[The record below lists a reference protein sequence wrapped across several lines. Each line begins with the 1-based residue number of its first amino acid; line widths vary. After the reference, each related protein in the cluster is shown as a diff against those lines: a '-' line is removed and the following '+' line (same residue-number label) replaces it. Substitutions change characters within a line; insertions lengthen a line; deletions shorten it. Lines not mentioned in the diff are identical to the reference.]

1 MSYYTSKLTPP
12 ESPSFRGGRI
22 KKLKNYCHFV
32 QKHVFFLITVLL
44 VSPLNVYALYTENPT
59 PTATATIAPTGTHHN
74 SSPNP
79 AKSPTP
85 IPTDTF
91 QFGLSSHIKISDVT
105 VIPNPAWGTKLS
117 FRVMLPAPSL
127 VRIHI
132 YNRNL
137 EFFDKIEKEGNKVF
151 DILWSLKNVPEGLY
165 YYQVQVVDKKTGKV
179 TMLPQA
185 NFAVMK

>member
-1 MSYYTSKLTPP
+1 MKRT
-12 ESPSFRGGRI
+12 FA
-22 KKLKNYCHFV
+22 
-32 QKHVFFLITVLL
+32 FFLLTLL
-44 VSPLNVYALYTENPT
+44 LGFQLDLCALYGENLIST
-59 PTATATIAPTGTHHN
+59 PASTVAPTSTRRV
-74 SSPNP
+74 SAPIP

-85 IPTDTF
+85 VPTDSF
-91 QFGLSSHIKISDVT
+91 KFDLSPHIQIADVT

-117 FRVMLPAPSL
+117 FRVMVPAPSL

-151 DILWSLKNVPEGLY
+151 DILWSLKKVPEGLY
-165 YYQVQVVDKKTGKV
+165 YYQVQVVDQKTGKV

>member
-1 MSYYTSKLTPP
+1 MNRT
-12 ESPSFRGGRI
+12 FA
-22 KKLKNYCHFV
+22 
-32 QKHVFFLITVLL
+32 FFLLTALL
-44 VSPLNVYALYTENPT
+44 GSPLNVYALYSENPT
-59 PTATATIAPTGTHHN
+59 PSPTTTVAPKKTPRISAPVTAKH
-74 SSPNP
+74 
-79 AKSPTP
+79 PTP
-85 IPTDTF
+85 IPTDSF
-91 QFGLSSHIKISDVT
+91 KFDLSPNIQIADVT

-151 DILWSLKNVPEGLY
+151 DILWSLKNVPQGLY
-165 YYQVQVVDKKTGKV
+165 YYQVQVVNQKTGKV